1 MPSSYT
7 RAGIFRGIVS
17 ATVIA
22 GTLDILA
29 ACVFAI
35 MAGGSPLGVL
45 QGIGGAIVEPEMIG
59 NQYALAGIGL
69 ALHFAIM
76 AVMATVYLLVAARV
90 RLVNRWSLL
99 SGIGYGLILWIVMY
113 WIVLPQRFPTMFPI
127 LTPNEVAMQLFSHIV
142 LVGIPI
148 ALVAKRARRRR
159 SAYW

>member
-1 MPSSYT
+1 MC
-7 RAGIFRGIVS
+7 
-17 ATVIA
+17 
-22 GTLDILA
+22 LN
-29 ACVFAI
+29 
-35 MAGGSPLGVL
+35 
-45 QGIGGAIVEPEMIG
+45 GIGGAIVEPEIIG

-76 AVMATVYLLVAARV
+76 AVMATVYLLVASRF
-90 RLVNRWSLL
+90 RSVNRWSLL